1 MEAEASITLLRLFN
15 KRWIRNRL
23 PKPRLKHTSALSLY
37 YSVSQLF
44 DIFFE
49 HLLFSSVF
57 VGIQRD
63 RSPSLSLP
71 CCVHL
76 NQLTKKAKR
85 SSEWCWLFRGG
96 TDRWQSECIRKNADL
111 SWVWFGRSMEGIPG
125 RGQPK
130 QRLTGEW
137 GRRIF
142 SVFCEQGHM
151 SVTPPEQITPGSW
164 PPFFGALF
172 FPLCFRTGVEN
183 SVNCRGG

>member
-130 QRLTGEW
+130 QTHRWVRKEDLFSFLWTSSYVSYPTRTDHTRKLATFLW
-137 GRRIF
+137 GL
-142 SVFCEQGHM
+142 VFFIM
-151 SVTPPEQITPGSW
+151 
-164 PPFFGALF
+164 L
-172 FPLCFRTGVEN
+172 
-183 SVNCRGG
+183 